1 MMKAG
6 AAAITCAVLA
16 GAAALWA
23 WSPLTSRTVA
33 KPARVPQVQSVGT
46 KTTEISDAGIP
57 KQGRLFLTKDQLAQ
71 AIASGT
77 LDRPV
82 KSLLAVQRPL
92 YFGDY
97 QWNDR
102 GVPAG
107 PTWIRVDL
115 GSQLISVFRAGHEI
129 GTAVI
134 VYGGDNKETPVG
146 KLHVLARNRDHRSSL
161 YDAEMP
167 YTLRLTNDGV
177 SIHASAVRWG
187 AATHG
192 CIGVPTGFA
201 ERLFDAA
208 RVGDEVVIVPAG
220 AHHTA

>member
-1 MMKAG
+1 MTRAG
-6 AAAITCAVLA
+6 AAAVICAVV
-16 GAAALWA
+16 AAAASAWA
-23 WSPLTSRTVA
+23 LSA
-33 KPARVPQVQSVGT
+33 KPAAVAAPAAIQALRSAEAPAQA
-46 KTTEISDAGIP
+46 SD
-57 KQGRLFLTKDQLAQ
+57 RLFLTKAQLAQ
-71 AIASGT
+71 ALASGT

-82 KSLLAVQRPL
+82 KSLLAVDRPL

-97 QWNDR
+97 HWNDR

-107 PTWIRVDL
+107 PTWIRIDL

-134 VYGGDNKETPVG
+134 VYGGDNKQTPLG
-146 KLHVLARNRDHRSSL
+146 KLHILGKAKDHRSSL

-177 SIHASAVRWG
+177 SIHASDVRYG

-192 CIGVPTGFA
+192 CIGVPLAFA
-201 ERLFDAA
+201 QRLFAA
-208 RVGDEVVIVPAG
+208 TKVGDEVTVVPAT
-220 AHHTA
+220 AHRLS

>member
-1 MMKAG
+1 MRGGAIAIAG
-6 AAAITCAVLA
+6 ALLAVGA
-16 GAAALWA
+16 GAWTLSTQRPEAHAAPA
-23 WSPLTSRTVA
+23 SPPISSSTD
-33 KPARVPQVQSVGT
+33 RV
-46 KTTEISDAGIP
+46 
-57 KQGRLFLTKDQLAQ
+57 FLTRAQLDQ

-82 KSLLAVQRPL
+82 KSLLAVKAPL
-92 YFGDY
+92 HFGDY
-97 QWNDR
+97 SWDDR

-115 GSQLISVFRAGHEI
+115 RSQLMSVFRAGHEI

-134 VYGGDNKETPVG
+134 VYGGDNKQTPAG
-146 KLHVLARNRDHRSSL
+146 KLHILGKARNHRSSL

-167 YTLRLTNDGV
+167 YTLRLTDDGV
-177 SIHASAVRWG
+177 SIHASSVRWG

-192 CIGVPTGFA
+192 CIGVPPSFA

-208 RVGDEVVIVPAG
+208 KLGDEVVVVGTPRA
-220 AHHTA
+220 TS